1 MDQPT
6 RRQVLGALSGTA
18 LLAFGAAPARSAA
31 GLDPVEPNQS
41 TQIQTDESL
50 PTVALDWRETVNGV
64 VTEETD
70 LSKTSTGH
78 TGDVGL
84 VVDEAVLPGDTGAV
98 TLRASL
104 VDDTA
109 DGAGSAAQS
118 AAVSLHFA
126 LTDTA
131 ENGRNEPERA
141 AGDETAETGE
151 LQDFATIELWRDMG
165 LGTGNG
171 ANEDIPFVTD
181 GDEMIASGT
190 LAEVD
195 ADPVF
200 DDGYPLSRSGEPC
213 LSVGE
218 SVYVTFRWSIPERA
232 GNVIQGDSAQFVVG
246 VTVEGCKNE

>member
-1 MDQPT
+1 MENPT
-6 RRQVLGALSGTA
+6 RRQVLGAVSGTA

-41 TQIQTDESL
+41 TQIQTGESL

-64 VTEETD
+64 VTEDTD
-70 LSKTSTGH
+70 LSTGSTGH

-104 VDDTA
+104 A
-109 DGAGSAAQS
+109 DGTPGANAAQS

-171 ANEDIPFVTD
+171 ANENIPFVTD

-200 DDGYPLSRSGEPC
+200 DDGYPLSRSGESC
-213 LSVGE
+213 LSVGDA
-218 SVYVTFRWSIPERA
+218 VYVTFRWSIPERA

-246 VTVEGCKNE
+246 VTVEACGND